1 MASETPTPGILE
13 TKLKMTRRRLRSLWL
28 KMWGG
33 GIVLVLVAFGVA
45 WLFVEPAPPD
55 RIVIAAGPD
64 DGAYYQFAQEYAKF
78 FRKHGIQLEVRET
91 AGSLENY
98 ELLKS
103 DPEVNLAI
111 VQGGTAPEGIE
122 YQAGLEALGSLYLE
136 PVWVFYRSDEELSD
150 LRDLE
155 GLTVSIGEQGS
166 GIQALATRL
175 LHLSGVKEE
184 DGTKKLSLSNTEA
197 ARRLQAGEIDAIF
210 LVGQPRSQ
218 AVHDLLRSDGVK
230 LMSFARHGAWARYF
244 TYLSDVKLYRGVID
258 LELDIPQRDVD
269 LIAPAAN
276 LVATAELHQAFVP
289 LLLEAASES
298 HGKGSPIVSDIKFP
312 NLNLIEFPAN
322 RMARNFFE
330 SGPPVLQK
338 HLPFW
343 VASFID
349 RGKILLIPILTLLF
363 PLFKIAPPLYRWR
376 IRSRIYRWYR
386 LLREI
391 EGDLK
396 DAPSRET
403 LEHHQ
408 AAIQEMHDELDEL
421 TSVPLSYM
429 EEFYNLRLHVEYVG
443 RRVEKAVAD
452 DSQNA

>member
-1 MASETPTPGILE
+1 MSSDASTPGILE
-13 TKLKMTRRRLRSLWL
+13 TKLRLTRRRLRSLWL

-33 GIVLVLVAFGVA
+33 GLVAVMVAFGVA
-45 WLFVEPAPPD
+45 WFFVEPAPPNK
-55 RIVIAAGPD
+55 IVIATGPT
-64 DGAYYQFAQEYAKF
+64 DGAYYQFGQEYAKF
-78 FRKHGIQLEVRET
+78 FEKHGIKLEVRET

-111 VQGGTAPEGIE
+111 VQGGTAPDGIE
-122 YQAGLEALGSLYLE
+122 YQAGLESLASLYLE
-136 PVWVFYRSDEELSD
+136 PVWVFYRSEAELKD
-150 LRDLE
+150 LRDLD
-155 GLTVSIGEQGS
+155 GLRVSIGSKGS
-166 GIQALATRL
+166 GTQALASRL
-175 LHLSGVKEE
+175 LILSGVDKE
-184 DGTKKLSLSNTEA
+184 DGTETLSLSNTEA
-197 ARRLQAGEIDAIF
+197 VEQLKSGEIDAVF
-210 LVGQPRSQ
+210 LVGQPRSRTVQ
-218 AVHDLLRSDGVK
+218 ELLRTEEVK
-230 LMSFARHGAWARYF
+230 LMSFERHGAWARYF
-244 TYLSDVKLYRGVID
+244 SYLSDVKLYRGVFD
-258 LELDIPQRDVD
+258 LERDIPQQDVE

-276 LVATAELHQAFVP
+276 LVATTNLHQAFIP
-289 LLLEAASES
+289 LLMEAASVS
-298 HGKGSPIVSDIKFP
+298 HKRGNPLTSNSEFP
-312 NLNLIEFPAN
+312 NQELIEFPPN
-322 RMARNFFE
+322 RMALNFFE

-391 EGDLK
+391 EADLK
-396 DAPSRET
+396 DPPSQEV

-408 AAIQEMHDELDEL
+408 AAIREMHDELDEI

-443 RRVEKAVAD
+443 RRVHKALQETG
-452 DSQNA
+452 ST

>member
-1 MASETPTPGILE
+1 MASGTSTAGILE
-13 TKLKMTRRRLRSLWL
+13 TKLKNTRRQLRSLWL

-33 GIVLVLVAFGVA
+33 GIVLVIVAFAVA
-45 WLFVEPAPPD
+45 WFFVEPAPPD
-55 RIVIAAGPD
+55 RIVIAAGPS
-64 DGAYYQFAQEYAKF
+64 DGAYYQFAQEYAKYF
-78 FRKHGIQLEVRET
+78 QKHGIKLEVRET

-122 YQAGLEALGSLYLE
+122 YQAGLESLGSLFLE
-136 PVWVFYRSDEELSD
+136 PVWVFYRSDENLSD
-150 LRDLE
+150 LRDLA

-166 GIQALATRL
+166 GTQALATRL
-175 LHLSGVKEE
+175 LVSSGVSVE
-184 DGTKKLSLSNTEA
+184 DGRRIVSLPNTEA
-197 ARRLQAGEIDAIF
+197 DKKLKSGEVDAIF

-218 AVHDLLRSDGVK
+218 MVQDLLRADGVK
-230 LMSFARHGAWARYF
+230 LLSFARHGAWSRYF
-244 TYLSDVKLYRGVID
+244 SYLSDVKLYRGVID
-258 LELDIPQRDVD
+258 LKRDIPQQDVD

-276 LVATAELHQAFVP
+276 LVATTDLHQAFVP

-298 HGKGSPIVSDIKFP
+298 HGKGNPIVSDKEFP
-312 NLNLIEFPAN
+312 NLKLIEFPVN
-322 RMARNFFE
+322 RMARSFFE
-330 SGPPVLQK
+330 SGPPMLQK

-391 EGDLK
+391 EADLK
-396 DAPSRET
+396 DTPARET

-408 AAIQEMHDELDEL
+408 AAIREMHAELDEL

-443 RRVEKAVAD
+443 RRVERALEVTP
-452 DSQNA
+452 SG